1 MLQSI
6 LQLIWSAIAFAVGG
20 FLVIAGWCQV
30 CGVLG
35 FDKDTSTLPIAY
47 MLLGLFWISMAILS
61 KPD

>member
-1 MLQSI
+1 MIAKL
-6 LQLIWSAIAFAVGG
+6 LQLIWATVSFGVGG
-20 FLVIAGWCQV
+20 LLVIAGWCQA

-47 MLLGLFWISMAILS
+47 MLLGLFWVSIALFS